1 MQQFLSGSY
10 LAVCMRSTVLLLLV
24 FVLPKAFFAQKVFLE
39 PFGGYQIDINNSKTR
54 LVNSGLQL
62 AFVFKKQKY
71 EILLQVQRS
80 WPQSARYTD
89 SAFTVNPNLPLYTAA
104 PKTLSASSFSFA
116 VGHRIKIAGR
126 KTNNSFFVKAFTGI
140 TDQKTTVAYQY
151 DKSNYIIL
159 NPDQTIEHAGIYVSG
174 GFEYMRK
181 FAHSRFFAEL
191 NFSSPPSGTIKYS
204 ASFNLVAPVSFNVGY
219 SIQLSKR

>member
-1 MQQFLSGSY
+1 
-10 LAVCMRSTVLLLLV
+10 MRRALLLLLI
-24 FVLPKAFFAQKVFLE
+24 FLLSKLSFAQKVFLE
-39 PFGGYQIDINNSKTR
+39 PLGGYQIDINDSKTH
-54 LVNSGLQL
+54 LINSGLQL

-71 EILLQVQRS
+71 EMLLQVQRS
-80 WPQSARYTD
+80 WPQNSHYAD
-89 SAFTVNPNLPLYTAA
+89 SAFTVNPNFPLYAA
-104 PKTLSASSFSFA
+104 AAKTLSASSFSFA

-126 KTNNSFFVKAFTGI
+126 ETSNSFFVKAFTGI
-140 TDQKTTVAYQY
+140 TDQKTTIAYQY

-159 NPDQTIEHAGIYVSG
+159 NPDQTIEHTGVYLSG

-191 NFSSPPSGTIKYS
+191 NFSSPPSGTIKYPS
-204 ASFNLVAPVSFNVGY
+204 TFNLVAPISLNVGY